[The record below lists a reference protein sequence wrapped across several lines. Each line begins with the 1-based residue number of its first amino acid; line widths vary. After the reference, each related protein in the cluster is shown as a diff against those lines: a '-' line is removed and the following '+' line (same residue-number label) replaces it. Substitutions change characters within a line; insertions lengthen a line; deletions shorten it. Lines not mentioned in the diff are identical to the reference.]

1 LSGAII
7 RSVTKLASITFL
19 SLAFSY
25 WIDNLGFITEGRLAA
40 VLIIP
45 SLGVPN
51 WSIIYII
58 NTVPSSKFSRAVAG
72 EREGFCKESL
82 ARTIFYF
89 VFSFA
94 LFYFCL
100 HLFIKNTKKLVSFIV
115 VTLLL
120 LVHYVVS

>member
-1 LSGAII
+1 VEIHQQVVWHRWI
-7 RSVTKLASITFL
+7 VTKLASITFL

-25 WIDNLGFITEGRLAA
+25 WIDYLGFRTEGRLAA

-51 WSIIYII
+51 WSVIYII
-58 NTVPSSKFSRAVAG
+58 NTAPSSKFSSTIT
-72 EREGFCKESL
+72 REKEDFSKRSL

-94 LFYFCL
+94 LLYFCL
-100 HLFIKNTKKLVSFIV
+100 HLLSKTQKN
-115 VTLLL
+115 
-120 LVHYVVS
+120 

>member
-1 LSGAII
+1 VKTHQQVVW
-7 RSVTKLASITFL
+7 RRWSVTKLASITFL

-51 WSIIYII
+51 CSVIYII
-58 NTVPSSKFSRAVAG
+58 NTAPSSKFSGAVA
-72 EREGFCKESL
+72 REKEDFCKGSL
-82 ARTIFYF
+82 TRTTFYF

-94 LFYFCL
+94 LF
-100 HLFIKNTKKLVSFIV
+100 
-115 VTLLL
+115 
-120 LVHYVVS
+120 